1 MKRRRVQPRR
11 TAGEAVE
18 ASSGSIVFDNN
29 AAYNNNDHASAF
41 AVANLP
47 KIPGVPIEHIPP
59 FLHILRVSS
68 KFFHTERTK
77 RPFTIVDW
85 EMLNDNNDRSC
96 IHDLNPRDGIAA
108 NENTTVPQTIHDSIM
123 DRMKASTSKTPEN
136 DSDDFQKKFVEA
148 VNNWMNDVEILAR
161 RRKKPPPTDGALAT
175 TTTATMNS
183 GNKQQLPET
192 ENTYQSIP
200 YSMFLYLWEMQQQH
214 KRATV
219 RRSALF
225 LSGLL
230 LLRSKDCRSYLDQ
243 ETHLADWVSNI
254 GVRIDGNASTSAS
267 FTSTRD
273 RDASEARK
281 HSNRKMVQHAF
292 LQKEAIALVSHLVD
306 KGYGRMYAKLGV
318 AAKSLRHRCTTTSSL
333 LDEPSDSVTTP
344 PGMANWRKLRDFA
357 LRHGPK
363 EIQKVRKLLDRA
375 DECLEILVPRIDGVR
390 RPSPFSITTTTAGNG
405 PSVSGEKQSN
415 ANGDGEEDSSD
426 EDDIDWED
434 GNEIDTNGATSA
446 KDEPNVHLSAVEIT
460 MAAMEQ
466 TGSTLFSGGA
476 LEIDFDRRV
485 EEDDECG
492 NNDGGVS
499 GTNDNNPS
507 SNLNQAARGKLET
520 IVQKLSNR
528 HLVRLSAWLDGL
540 RNSDN
545 LVVRVESASLV
556 SLSPRNNNLR
566 LELIDRLTVLR
577 QDVSTVVSSASR
589 LNIGDHDKEP
599 IISQQA
605 APAGRSVLNLVE
617 NSTASD
623 VVSPAERVLQAVS
636 NSSTSARAELSKKR
650 TLKKKNKKNR
660 FRRIQIN
667 YKK

>member
-1 MKRRRVQPRR
+1 MKRRRVPRR
-11 TAGEAVE
+11 TAGEALE
-18 ASSGSIVFDNN
+18 ASSGSIVFDND
-29 AAYNNNDHASAF
+29 AYNNNDHASAF

-59 FLHILRVSS
+59 FLHILRVTS
-68 KFFHTERTK
+68 KFFQTERTK
-77 RPFTIVDW
+77 QPFTIVDW
-85 EMLNDNNDRSC
+85 EMLYTNNKSC
-96 IHDLNPRDGIAA
+96 IHDLNPRDESVA
-108 NENTTVPQTIHDSIM
+108 NKNNNVPKTVHDSIM
-123 DRMKASTSKTPEN
+123 DRMKASASTAPEN
-136 DSDDFQKKFVEA
+136 DNDEFQKKFVEA
-148 VNNWMNDVEILAR
+148 VKNWMNDVEILAK
-161 RRKKPPPTDGALAT
+161 RRKKQPPVDGALAT
-175 TTTATMNS
+175 TTTTTPGL
-183 GNKQQLPET
+183 GNMQQLLEK
-192 ENTYQSIP
+192 ENVYQSIP
-200 YSMFLYLWEMQQQH
+200 YAMFLYLWEMQQQH

-230 LLRSKDCRSYLDQ
+230 LLRSKDCRFYLDQ

-254 GVRIDGNASTSAS
+254 GVKMDGSTTRSTSS
-267 FTSTRD
+267 TSTSD
-273 RDASEARK
+273 RDSSEARK
-281 HSNRKMVQHAF
+281 NSNRKMVQHAF

-306 KGYGRMYAKLGV
+306 KGYGRMYAKLAV

-333 LDEPSDSVTTP
+333 LDETLDSVTTP

-390 RPSPFSITTTTAGNG
+390 RPSPSTKTMPVNG
-405 PSVSGEKQSN
+405 PSVSGKIQSN
-415 ANGDGEEDSSD
+415 ANIDGDEDSSD

-434 GNEIDTNGATSA
+434 GNEIEENGATSA
-446 KDEPNVHLSAVEIT
+446 NKKQNVHLSAVEIT
-460 MAAMEQ
+460 MIAMEK

-485 EEDDECG
+485 EDDECG
-492 NNDGGVS
+492 NNDGVVS
-499 GTNDNNPS
+499 GS
-507 SNLNQAARGKLET
+507 SNNNLSSNANQAARGKLET

-545 LVVRVESASLV
+545 LVVLVESASLV
-556 SLSPRNNNLR
+556 SLTPSNNDLR
-566 LELIDRLTVLR
+566 LELIDRLSVLR

-589 LNIGDHDKEP
+589 LNIDAHNKEP
-599 IISQQA
+599 IGRQA
-605 APAGRSVLNLVE
+605 AHAARSVLNLAQ
-617 NSTASD
+617 NSTAID
-623 VVSPAERVLQAVS
+623 VVSPAEKVLQAVS
-636 NSSTSARAELSKKR
+636 NSSSSTRTELSKKR
-650 TLKKKNKKNR
+650 TLKKKNKQNR

-667 YKK
+667 YNK